1 MFCVPAL
8 SQANNLQADSGGRVS
23 ILTVNKSK
31 EPFPAQVD
39 TVCQILRIDLGVDW
53 TNLLR
58 SGGEPL
64 PYQYNASDP
73 RPQWALKWLLKNLQ
87 PEDIESNRSVRCP
100 MMEEFRL
107 MYTSPCLS
115 FRSWLLLRELVVR
128 IHPTKTA
135 TLLKDYKF
143 TSIICNTLQWLYE
156 NHDEGRSQPLSE
168 DDESMG
174 ASNEDGS
181 TISSS
186 TRTAK
191 KRRRDGTEIA
201 PSNGTHRAAIQTVG
215 DVLMALCATIGQL
228 VELTSDSTD
237 IKSLSAEH
245 IKSAMRSPLEEAS
258 RILGNTLFLTNHL
271 MQEPNRMSGPR
282 KLATSES
289 SEYLEPAAYRFCVS
303 NMIDLWSF
311 RSLARRNA
319 IDNDNIVHATP
330 IGASPRAN
338 DIDQHA
344 FRTHCMLPALQL
356 IHNCRERSSSE
367 KDTEAVTTSL
377 EDLLITYTVL
387 PFRDSLVGTKEPV
400 QLQSTSPAT
409 ALKDELVS
417 ALRSLRYPK
426 PKAESSL
433 GKGIYEAQ
441 RQALKTKNHLK
452 VTYLSLLFEIALG
465 LRLAIKSNNSRADD
479 HWLEELF
486 VQLIECA
493 EIVVTP
499 TSTVKMHKD
508 RTRLVGWMLRKCVD
522 HKLQLSL
529 SGVQAILDQF
539 SGLVS
544 SDCYDSVEW
553 SVVSLCLQTDPN
565 AFVLPDSSGEANV
578 PHSTR
583 RPNKY
588 LSALLSHIT
597 DGGSEAG
604 RDHEYLVTGIVLPLC
619 SAFADARDLDG
630 FIRYWIEQTSIYE
643 KRQSD
648 KLTFAIETPCLWQDE
663 RLLQRVAQLVES
675 KLTPGQIDHLASSAA
690 KGLTLSMP
698 STSNT
703 LSPSLASLLAL
714 DCLFAGVYQEAT
726 LKTLAE
732 TAQSVFIVLSAHLSD
747 YLDHSLKHKWRM
759 WRIKTT
765 IADRWVTLRNSP
777 LFKRSAQS
785 AICTASETLSRMRL
799 KASQDKEADWD
810 EELYAFRYL
819 LHLVVIGDSGTTLQ
833 FPSRTRLV
841 SAVREILELL
851 EPFCHRI
858 SQDHF
863 QTIQLPDYVPRWDEF
878 DTGVKSKNTLYLGC
892 VADIL
897 ITPAALR

>member
-1 MFCVPAL
+1 M
-8 SQANNLQADSGGRVS
+8 QADSGGHVS

-31 EPFPAQVD
+31 EPFPAQID
-39 TVCQILRIDLGVDW
+39 TVCQILRIDLDVNW

-58 SGGEPL
+58 SRGEHL

-73 RPQWALKWLLKNLQ
+73 RPQWALKWLLKHLQ
-87 PEDIESNRSVRCP
+87 PEDIEPNRSVEVSDDRKC
-100 MMEEFRL
+100 RL
-107 MYTSPCLS
+107 LCTSPCLS
-115 FRSWLLLRELVVR
+115 FRSWLLLRGLVVR

-143 TSIICNTLQWLYE
+143 TSIVCNTLQWLYE
-156 NHDEGRSQPLSE
+156 NHDQGRSQPLSE
-168 DDESMG
+168 DDESIG
-174 ASNEDGS
+174 ASNEDGN
-181 TISSS
+181 TASSS
-186 TRTAK
+186 TRTAR

-201 PSNGTHRAAIQTVG
+201 PSKGTYGAAIQTVA
-215 DVLMALCATIGQL
+215 DVFMALCATVGQL

-237 IKSLSAEH
+237 IKSLSVEH
-245 IKSAMRSPLEEAS
+245 IKSAMRSSLEKAS
-258 RILGNTLFLTNHL
+258 QILGNTLFLTNYL

-282 KLATSES
+282 KLATGEA
-289 SEYLEPAAYRFCVS
+289 SEYLETTAYRFCVS
-303 NMIDLWSF
+303 NMINLWSF

-319 IDNDNIVHATP
+319 IDNDKIIHTTP
-330 IGASPRAN
+330 IGASSRAN

-356 IHNCRERSSSE
+356 IHNCRERSSPE
-367 KDTEAVTTSL
+367 KNIEAVTTSL

-387 PFRDSLVGTKEPV
+387 PFRDSIVGSKEPV
-400 QLQSTSPAT
+400 QLQSTDPAT

-417 ALRSLRYPK
+417 ALHSLRYPK
-426 PKAESSL
+426 PKAEISL
-433 GKGIYEAQ
+433 GKGVYEAQ
-441 RQALKTKNHLK
+441 RQALKTTNHLK
-452 VTYLSLLFEIALG
+452 ITYLSLLFEIALG
-465 LRLAIKSNNSRADD
+465 IRPALKSNNSRAND

-486 VQLIECA
+486 MQLIACA

-499 TSTVKMHKD
+499 TSTNKVHKD
-508 RTRLVGWMLRKCVD
+508 RARLVGWMLRKCVD

-539 SGLVS
+539 SGLSS
-544 SDCYDSVEW
+544 SDCFNTVEW

-565 AFVLPDSSGEANV
+565 AFVVPNSSGEANV
-578 PHSTR
+578 PNSTR
-583 RPNKY
+583 RPNKH
-588 LSALLSHIT
+588 LSAILSHIT
-597 DGGSEAG
+597 DGGSESS
-604 RDHEYLVTGIVLPLC
+604 RDYEYLLTGIVLPLC

-630 FIRYWIEQTSIYE
+630 FIHYWIEQTSIHE

-648 KLTFAIETPCLWQDE
+648 KLTSAIDTPCLWQDE

-675 KLTPGQIDHLASSAA
+675 KLTPGQVDHLASSAA
-690 KGLTLSMP
+690 KGLTFSTP

-703 LSPSLASLLAL
+703 PSPSLASLLVL
-714 DCLFAGVYQEAT
+714 DCLFAGVDHEAT

-785 AICTASETLSRMRL
+785 AICTASETLGRMRL

-810 EELYAFRYL
+810 EELYAFRCL
-819 LHLVVIGDSGTTLQ
+819 LHLVVIVDSGTTLQ
-833 FPSRTRLV
+833 FPPRTRLV
-841 SAVREILELL
+841 SAVREVLELL

-858 SQDHF
+858 SHAHF
-863 QTIQLPDYVPRWDEF
+863 QSIQLPAYVPRWDEF
-878 DTGVKSKNTLYLGC
+878 EKGVKCKNTLYLGC

-897 ITPAALR
+897 ITPTALR